1 MESYNLFLDD
11 FRHPYDAFNI
21 WKDTDFLKLEW
32 VTVQTHDEFVKLVT
46 KNFSEGKWPAII
58 SFDHDLH
65 DEHYDMDFSDMNYL
79 KTNVDTGYHTAKW
92 LVEFCKSNSLD
103 LPAFKV
109 HSQST
114 SGRRNITAVLEKFAN
129 KKG

>member
-1 MESYNLFLDD
+1 MNYNIFLDD
-11 FRHPYDAFNI
+11 FRQPVDAFNI

-32 VTVQTHDEFVKLVT
+32 IVVQSHDEFVKLVT
-46 KNFSEGKWPAII
+46 KNLLEGKWPKTIA
-58 SFDHDLH
+58 FDHDLH

-79 KTNVDTGYHTAKW
+79 KTNMPTGYHTAKW

-109 HSQST
+109 HSQSP
-114 SGRRNITAVLEKFAN
+114 SGRRNITKVLEDF
-129 KKG
+129 KGK